1 MEKILFV
8 LSLLSIVGASI
19 YMLYSIIKNYKN
31 NDVSD

>member
-8 LSLLSIVGASI
+8 LSLLAIVGASI
-19 YMLYSIIKNYKN
+19 YMLYTIIVNYKN